1 MVPGSLQFV
10 EGFYIGYKL
19 LNDETTSS
27 GPKKSYSFKTIDV
40 TKEHLT
46 KTDFEVILN
55 DLFRNS
61 RYNIIIQAFN
71 KKGPGPSSDDVIA
84 TTSEFGTCNLFI
96 YSSSLFTL
104 PKLCQNTQTV
114 GKCVFWGYII
124 INLCVYAFSATVN
137 FS

>member
-19 LNDETTSS
+19 LNEETTSS
-27 GPKKSYSFKTIDV
+27 GKKSYSFKTIDV
-40 TKEHLT
+40 SKEHLT

-84 TTSEFGTCNLFI
+84 TTSEFGT
-96 YSSSLFTL
+96 
-104 PKLCQNTQTV
+104 
-114 GKCVFWGYII
+114 
-124 INLCVYAFSATVN
+124 
-137 FS
+137 